1 MIGIELCP
9 EAIEN
14 AKRNAHINGTSKI
27 NFKKIIVKDPLF
39 IASKA
44 YKIFLVHKFHPS
56 ILKKH
61 AEIKEI
67 VLIGHLSMS

>member
-44 YKIFLVHKFHPS
+44 YKFFLYISYIQVFSKS
-56 ILKKH
+56 MQKLKK
-61 AEIKEI
+61 
-67 VLIGHLSMS
+67 LC